1 MNDGA
6 GGQSFGQDLSYPARG
21 IWGRATAGTGWHS
34 SLLPLLQL
42 SAWLLALLQPG
53 QHEATGWGSCLYAC
67 R

>member
-1 MNDGA
+1 MSELAARASSRGPELPSPW
-6 GGQSFGQDLSYPARG
+6 GLGEGQALAP
-21 IWGRATAGTGWHS
+21 GWHS

-53 QHEATGWGSCLYAC
+53 QHEAAGWGSCLYAC

>member
-1 MNDGA
+1 MGS
-6 GGQSFGQDLSYPARG
+6 GGGER
-21 IWGRATAGTGWHS
+21 WHS

-53 QHEATGWGSCLYAC
+53 QHEAAGWGSCLYAC